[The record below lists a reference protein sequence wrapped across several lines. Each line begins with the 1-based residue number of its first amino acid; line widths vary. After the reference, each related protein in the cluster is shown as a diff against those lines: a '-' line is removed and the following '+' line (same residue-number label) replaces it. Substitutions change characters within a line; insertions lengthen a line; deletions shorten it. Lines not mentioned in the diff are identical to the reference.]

1 MNLDIMSR
9 YSRKLAIRLG
19 CAVLLFAVLA
29 TFLGIM
35 VRYRQSLLNAY
46 EHHLAIRKN
55 VTEMRETRE
64 RIATSVTRF
73 KGMLPV
79 GYDSR
84 TPEWL
89 MFSRLDQVKNRFPKG
104 ELSVK
109 PIEKKE
115 DGSLALNFSLKL
127 IHPEY
132 NRVIN
137 TIGELETEVFPFV
150 TFTGIDGQQVVD
162 GLGKAFGVTVTGSI
176 VMPGTGET
184 TGEPPPPDGKGAP

>member
-1 MNLDIMSR
+1 MNLEIMSR

-19 CAVLLFAVLA
+19 FSVLLFAVLA
-29 TFLGIM
+29 TLLGVM
-35 VRYRQSLLNAY
+35 VRYRQSLLYAK
-46 EHHLAIRKN
+46 EHHLTIRKN
-55 VTEMRETRE
+55 VIKMREVRE
-64 RIATSVTRF
+64 RITASVTRF
-73 KGMLPV
+73 KGMLPA
-79 GYDSR
+79 GNDGR

-127 IHPEY
+127 VHPAY
-132 NRVIN
+132 SRVIN
-137 TIGELETEVFPFV
+137 TMGELETEVFPFV
-150 TFTGIDGQQVVD
+150 MFTGLDGQQVVD

-176 VMPGTGET
+176 VMPGAREA